1 MNNRHRAINK
11 ITKRTKLLRAG
22 KLGYYCNCA
31 TDYEKSKYSLS
42 SYGTCMNCALKNML
56 SLSDAMREAYDE

>member
-11 ITKRTKLLRAG
+11 ITKRNKLLRAR

-31 TDYEKSKYSLS
+31 TDYEKSKCSLS
-42 SYGTCMNCALKNML
+42 SYGTCMNCAVKNMI
-56 SLSDAMREAYDE
+56 SLGNVMRRSYNE